1 MFPRMC
7 LKVLR
12 VGRPVIAML
21 TLEQFPE
28 MVYEVCDA
36 VSAIVALGALE
47 TLGRDLLHL
56 HQGNEWKRQKHYILD
71 AYHTTD
77 RQYGINTDSTGVQIT
92 YPTNLNIV

>member
-1 MFPRMC
+1 MGFQVTRMSRRIITMLTIVEFFLLMFPRMC
-7 LKVLR
+7 LQVLR

-56 HQGNEWKRQKHYILD
+56 HQGNEWKR
-71 AYHTTD
+71 
-77 RQYGINTDSTGVQIT
+77 
-92 YPTNLNIV
+92 